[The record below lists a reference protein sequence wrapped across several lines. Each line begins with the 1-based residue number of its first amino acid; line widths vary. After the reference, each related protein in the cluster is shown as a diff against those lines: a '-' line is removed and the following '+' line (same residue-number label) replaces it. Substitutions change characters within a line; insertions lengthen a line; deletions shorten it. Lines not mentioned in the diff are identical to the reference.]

1 MRSATTILLAGSLI
15 LTNGCSSSN
24 TNETPQNAAATSTA
38 SSSATP
44 ESAASTG
51 TSSTTPATA
60 KMKISACSLLTT
72 AEIKAVQGEALKEA
86 KGSERAS
93 GNFLTSI
100 CYYELPTSSNSISLS
115 LTESDTDKRGGQSV
129 KQFWETTFGRGEEEN
144 KKDRAEKKAEPRGEE
159 EEEGAPLTP
168 VRGIGEEAFW
178 SGSRVGGALYVLK
191 GDHYIRISIGGKG
204 NNEAKLERSKKL
216 AQKAL
221 KRL

>member
-1 MRSATTILLAGSLI
+1 MRSATTILFAGSLI
-15 LTNGCSSSN
+15 LTAGCSSSN
-24 TNETPQNAAATSTA
+24 TSQTPQNAAATSTA

-51 TSSTTPATA
+51 TSSTMPATA
-60 KMKISACSLLTT
+60 KMKISACSLLTS
-72 AEIKAVQGEALKEA
+72 AEIKTVQGEALKEA
-86 KGSERAS
+86 KASERSS

-115 LTESDTDKRGGQSV
+115 LTESDPDKRGGQTV
-129 KQFWETTFGRGEEEN
+129 KQYWETTFGRDEN
-144 KKDRAEKKAEPRGEE
+144 KKERGEKKAEARGEE
-159 EEEGAPLTP
+159 EEEGAPMRP
-168 VRGIGEEAFW
+168 VPGIGDEAFW
-178 SGSRVGGALYVLK
+178 SGSRVGGALYVMK

-204 NNEAKLERSKKL
+204 DNEAKMEKSKKL